1 MQLYKYVDSRC
12 INQMVP
18 ESDYLRW
25 LAFYRRISAYMETE
39 NDILEE
45 TLSIAE
51 DGYVLAYDFLLKKYK
66 KKH

>member
-1 MQLYKYVDSRC
+1 
-12 INQMVP
+12 
-18 ESDYLRW
+18 
-25 LAFYRRISAYMETE
+25 METE